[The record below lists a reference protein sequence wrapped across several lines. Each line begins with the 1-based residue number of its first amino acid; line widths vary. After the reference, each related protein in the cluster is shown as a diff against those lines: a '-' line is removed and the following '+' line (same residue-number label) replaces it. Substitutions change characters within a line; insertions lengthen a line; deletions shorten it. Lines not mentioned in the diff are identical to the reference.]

1 MSGKKILIYSQDVG
15 GAKYIAP
22 VINTIVAKYQVMVI
36 GHPLSESTFQ
46 KEKIVFSPLTNFFDK
61 PYPSKYE
68 IETFLIK
75 NKFSHVFCTLSSTYQ
90 DLTNAYLIEICGKLK
105 IPTYGVMDHWKGYDR
120 FFDNVGVMAYFPDQI
135 GCIDSFCS
143 EELIKRCK
151 DPARVI
157 VVGHPHLER
166 VFMENPP
173 NPQHEMMFNMLIIS
187 QPDTREKSFVGVF
200 LKKNGSG
207 NILDKILEQI
217 KQIDSS
223 VNYRINYRFH
233 PKEKRL
239 MQLPGDIHVDNAKT
253 WEDALFENDIFL
265 GLDSML
271 LVEAALAGK
280 KCISLL
286 LPEFSDYG
294 NKTIPYRIWE
304 NVGDINNLGMILR
317 RTVKSAKH
325 NYSGNLSDLVEAVK
339 GSHERVIKSF
349 EAFIHN
355 YQQLN

>member
-1 MSGKKILIYSQDVG
+1 MTDKKILVYSQDVG
-15 GAKYIAP
+15 GAKYIVP
-22 VINTIVAKYQVMVI
+22 VINAIVAKYQVLVLV
-36 GHPLSESTFQ
+36 HPLSECIFE
-46 KEKIVFSPLTNFFDK
+46 KENISFCPLTNYFDSS
-61 PYPSKYE
+61 PPSKNE
-68 IETFLIK
+68 IESFIVQ
-75 NKFSHVFCTLSSTYQ
+75 NRISHVFCTISSTYQ
-90 DLTNAYLIEICGKLK
+90 DLTNAYLVEICGKLK
-105 IPTYGVMDHWKGYDR
+105 IPTYGIMDHWKGYDR

-135 GCIDSFCS
+135 GCIDSFCR
-143 EELIKRCK
+143 EELIKLRK

-166 VFMENPP
+166 IFMEKKP
-173 NPQHEMMFNMLIIS
+173 NFQNKVMLNILIIS
-187 QPDTREKSFVGVF
+187 QPDTREKSFIGIF
-200 LKKNGSG
+200 LKKNGPG
-207 NILDKILEQI
+207 NILDKILEQS

-223 VNYRINYRFH
+223 VNYRISYRFH